1 MKKFAFFVLS
11 AFCPAWFSALPCAA
25 QNDLKAP
32 ENDKFRVVGY
42 VPGYRDV
49 DQIPDRTIEK
59 LDVACYAFA
68 TIDSTGAPVVANRK
82 QLKKFARRAHKLGV
96 DVMISFNG
104 KHAVFTRVMAD
115 AQKRRGFVDGIWQ
128 LVRKYKLDGVDNDW
142 EFPRTTDG
150 TDSLNLLLM
159 KELAE
164 KCRGGKKQYY
174 LTMAV
179 TSGMYPGN
187 RASAI
192 TDETIAL
199 VDWLNVMVYGNFS
212 ETKPGQHHST
222 YDMLEKSYGY
232 WITERGMDP
241 RKFVMGLPVYGL
253 ASGLPKKTSSA
264 SYASIIRQNGPQAA
278 RTDSAL
284 VVNRVHTS
292 PYTVY
297 YNGLPTIRRKVDFA
311 VEKGLGGIMFWE
323 VSQDTHDDISVIGAA
338 CQAAQKRK
346 NQ

>member
-115 AQKRRGFVDGIWQ
+115 AQKRREMCIRDRPSTP
-128 LVRKYKLDGVDNDW
+128 VRQYPGSVQ
-142 EFPRTTDG
+142 
-150 TDSLNLLLM
+150 LLL
-159 KELAE
+159 
-164 KCRGGKKQYY
+164 
-174 LTMAV
+174 
-179 TSGMYPGN
+179 P
-187 RASAI
+187 
-192 TDETIAL
+192 
-199 VDWLNVMVYGNFS
+199 
-212 ETKPGQHHST
+212 
-222 YDMLEKSYGY
+222 
-232 WITERGMDP
+232 
-241 RKFVMGLPVYGL
+241 
-253 ASGLPKKTSSA
+253 
-264 SYASIIRQNGPQAA
+264 
-278 RTDSAL
+278 
-284 VVNRVHTS
+284 
-292 PYTVY
+292 
-297 YNGLPTIRRKVDFA
+297 
-311 VEKGLGGIMFWE
+311 
-323 VSQDTHDDISVIGAA
+323 
-338 CQAAQKRK
+338 
-346 NQ
+346 